1 MDEIGIV
8 TSFNPLDALE
18 SISKI
23 YNTRQLS
30 KVEIL
35 KIQAQAKNFNNWL
48 LEQRKENKEV
58 RADIITSL
66 ESYRKQIE
74 RIIDMILHNPE
85 TSLLYKDFFEPLL
98 KANNELALRLSEIR
112 IKSK

>member
-98 KANNELALRLSEIR
+98 KANNELALRLSEI
-112 IKSK
+112 

>member
-8 TSFNPLDALE
+8 SAFNPLDALE

-23 YNTRQLS
+23 YSTKQLS

-35 KIQAQAKNFNNWL
+35 KIQAEAKSFNQWI
-48 LEQRKENKEV
+48 LEQREENKEV
-58 RADIITSL
+58 REDIIRYI
-66 ESYRKQIE
+66 ESYRIQIE
-74 RIIDMILHNPE
+74 RIIDIILLNPE
-85 TSLLYKDFFEPLL
+85 MASLYKDFFESLL
-98 KANNELALRLSEIR
+98 KANNELALRVSEIR